1 MTETT
6 GSVPSGG
13 LEPDHF
19 SRYVVRT
26 FPQTLRGYS
35 RADVDA
41 HLRQVR
47 GWFSL
52 AGFEQLVADHRDE
65 IFGSALRDAEA
76 TVEHARQE
84 ADTTIDQARRE
95 AQAAL
100 EQARRSAEAI
110 VEEARRTAQTIIDES
125 TRRATSIT
133 AGAERRAE
141 SLRTLASAILEEVDA
156 QS

>member
-26 FPQTLRGYS
+26 FPQALRGYS

-52 AGFEQLVADHRDE
+52 AGFEQLLTDRRDE
-65 IFGSALRDAEA
+65 ILGSALREAEA
-76 TVEHARQE
+76 MIE
-84 ADTTIDQARRE
+84 QARRE
-95 AQAAL
+95 AQA
-100 EQARRSAEAI
+100 I
-110 VEEARRTAQTIIDES
+110 VEES
-125 TRRATSIT
+125 TRRAAATT
-133 AGAERRAE
+133 AAAEERLA
-141 SLRTLASAILEEVDA
+141 SLRTLAAAILEEVDA